1 MGPSR
6 IGCPRRAAPR
16 RGPPFWLYALISRA
30 THPDFFGPAVGARP
44 IERVIVLGMRGV
56 AHVIRIDQIAACERA
71 YIGASGRDDRIGIA
85 VADDSAHRHGRNIE
99 LVADLVA
106 EDRLIEPALDQRA
119 TSGRDPENIVA
130 GSMEH

>member
-56 AHVIRIDQIAACERA
+56 AHEIRIDQIAACERA
-71 YIGASGRDDRIGIA
+71 YIGASGRDDRVGDARGDESPHHPGPDI
-85 VADDSAHRHGRNIE
+85 
-99 LVADLVA
+99 
-106 EDRLIEPALDQRA
+106 
-119 TSGRDPENIVA
+119 
-130 GSMEH
+130 